1 VAALNVPTM
10 TAANAAESSVVIANR
25 FVIQVT
31 LALGGKSTQG
41 DIAFSELQGIT
52 SEVEAAE
59 YHASSLTGVNLS
71 KQYGRTKPATVTL
84 KRGVDQNTLLWDW
97 HQAVLDG
104 NPQARASC
112 SLLLQDTTG
121 ETKATYQLRNAWPS
135 KIDIGGMKA
144 GGSEVVYATA
154 TLVCDQIVF
163 GGATATPTKPSS

>member
-1 VAALNVPTM
+1 MANPVGPTT
-10 TAANAAESSVVIANR
+10 TAATAAEASVVVANR

-31 LALGGKSTQG
+31 LGQGISTSTHG
-41 DIAFSELQGIT
+41 TIAFSELQGIT

-59 YHASSLTGVNLS
+59 YHASSMTGVNLS
-71 KQYGRTKPATVTL
+71 KQFGRTKPATVTL
-84 KRGVDQNTLLWDW
+84 KRGVDMNTLLWDW

-104 NPQARASC
+104 NPNARATSC
-112 SLLLQDTTG
+112 SLMLQDSLG
-121 ETKATYQLRNAWPS
+121 DTKATYQLRNAWPS

-163 GGATATPTKPSS
+163 SDKSKNPS